1 MITYSDAVE
10 HLVTHLGGGADDRVQ
25 ARVRLA
31 VYDAYRRVTM
41 HPKGWRYYIQRAR
54 VNLNGLYDTGTVTYV
69 ASTRTFTLADGTF
82 PSWAASGEIR
92 LGLRSY
98 KVETN
103 PTSTTVVIGTLN
115 APTEDIADATEYQL
129 VQTAYPLPASFQDVY
144 VVEGDDNFAQQYIHP
159 SEWYD
164 ADRCGQSVGGPIFWT
179 VMGNENINAYGRKSM
194 YVYPAPTESQPHDF
208 LMRRRPRDIRF
219 SGQSAAEFTGT
230 VTISAGSTSVTG
242 SGTSF
247 SSRMVGSV
255 LRVTDGTS
263 VPTGLGGLEPYTE
276 EAVISA
282 VGSATDLTLQ
292 TPMVAAY
299 STAKFRIS
307 DPLDIDD
314 CMEAAL
320 RAAVN
325 YEWNKVNRTTE
336 AEMESKRRMFLEEL
350 NRAWEIDTLRG
361 IGRAGITF
369 YPNEAGSRI
378 DAQNNIVVP
387 D

>member
-1 MITYSDAVE
+1 MLTYSDAVE

-41 HPKGWRYYIQRAR
+41 HPHGWRYYIQRAR
-54 VNLNGLYDTGTVTYV
+54 VNLNGLYSTGTVTYV
-69 ASTRTFTLADGTF
+69 ASTRTFTLASGTF

-92 LGLRSY
+92 LGLRAY

-103 PTSTTVVIGTLN
+103 PTSTTVVIGSLN
-115 APTEDIADATEYQL
+115 APTDDIATATEYQL
-129 VQTAYPLPASFQDVY
+129 VQTAYPLPASFQDVFQ
-144 VVEGDDNFAQQYIHP
+144 VEGDDNFAQQYIDP
-159 SEWYD
+159 ANWFD
-164 ADRCGQSVGGPIFWT
+164 ADRCGQSVGSPIFWT
-179 VMGNENINAYGRKSM
+179 VMGNENINAYGRKSL
-194 YVYPAPTESQPHDF
+194 YVYPAPTTSQPHDF
-208 LMRRRPRDIRF
+208 LMRRRPRDIRY

-255 LRVTDGTS
+255 LRLTDGTA
-263 VPTGLGGLEPYTE
+263 VPTGLGGLEPYTDE
-276 EAVISA
+276 LVVSA
-282 VGSATDLTLQ
+282 VASATALTVQ
-292 TPMVAAY
+292 TAPATAY
-299 STAKFRIS
+299 SGAKFRIT
-307 DPLDIDD
+307 DPLDLDD
-314 CMEAAL
+314 CMEAVM

-325 YEWNKVNRTTE
+325 YEWAKTNRTTDANIAQWE
-336 AEMESKRRMFLEEL
+336 RVYIQEL
-350 NRAWEIDTLRG
+350 NRAWEVDTLRG

-378 DAQNNIVVP
+378 DSQNNITEVS
-387 D
+387 